1 MANLSSS
8 KLFLFLCFFVGAV
21 VLYFLVTKDD
31 SMIVIKRT
39 ILEYGSSSR
48 GASKSPSRDT
58 SRKASSDISTGESQS
73 SNLLTGVSSH
83 ASADKSADVSSHTVG
98 KPTGASSDISTGL
111 PADTQI
117 TLLLR
122 MPGSMR
128 EHRKRYYCDLF
139 RTTVLYWPPS
149 YGKTVLVLDGESRID
164 HYFAAIVKKH
174 TRENF
179 PDYKVEVKYERLPK
193 DQSVLNFPSAPR
205 GPGYNRQLWSSFFF
219 DLYTNDPIIAWM
231 DSDVAFVTPVTKSS
245 IFNGT
250 KLRVLGWDCTFHLNW
265 VQEWALTTERALGLP
280 YVADYMSFFPVYI
293 YRDTF
298 VRCRKHILKHLKVT
312 NFEDAFKLFY
322 HDRNM
327 LSPVSVVL
335 SYAWFFERSRYD
347 WNMKLCTD
355 LTEYNKKFPAGSKI
369 RPEHLED
376 ILSEPQT
383 TFHVPYG
390 EFLTANI
397 LVSYCLTQREAGNR
411 IDFCLRHSF
420 SLSDNFD
427 LLHHDLQNVRTIRPN
442 PCARG
447 KADYC
452 LQVLGRHYK
461 KVGLEVKE
469 NKRKLEW
476 SHVETVEKLAREIG
490 VTCKPLMY

>member
-1 MANLSSS
+1 MAKLSSS

-21 VLYFLVTKDD
+21 VLYFLVTKGD
-31 SMIVIKRT
+31 SIIVSEGT

-48 GASKSPSRDT
+48 GASKSPSTDP
-58 SRKASSDISTGESQS
+58 SRKASSDTSKGESPS
-73 SNLLTGVSSH
+73 SNLLTEVSSH
-83 ASADKSADVSSHTVG
+83 ASADVSSPTVG

-122 MPGSMR
+122 MPGSVM
-128 EHRKRYYCDLF
+128 EHRQRYYCDLF

-149 YGKTVLVLDGESRID
+149 YGKTVLVLDDESGKD
-164 HYFAAIVKKH
+164 HEFADIVKKH
-174 TRENF
+174 ARENF
-179 PDYKVEVKYERLPK
+179 PDYKVEVKYEALPK
-193 DQSVLNFPSAPR
+193 DQSVLDFPSAPR

-250 KLRVLGWDCTFHLNW
+250 KLRVLGWDCTFHFTW

-383 TFHVPYG
+383 AFHVSYG
-390 EFLTANI
+390 
-397 LVSYCLTQREAGNR
+397 
-411 IDFCLRHSF
+411 
-420 SLSDNFD
+420 NF
-427 LLHHDLQNVRTIRPN
+427 
-442 PCARG
+442 
-447 KADYC
+447 
-452 LQVLGRHYK
+452 
-461 KVGLEVKE
+461 
-469 NKRKLEW
+469 
-476 SHVETVEKLAREIG
+476 
-490 VTCKPLMY
+490 

>member
-31 SMIVIKRT
+31 SMIVSKRT

-83 ASADKSADVSSHTVG
+83 ASADKSADVSSHTG
-98 KPTGASSDISTGL
+98 KPTSASSDISTGL